1 MTASVIVC
9 HCSTTLTRFE
19 YQGSHQDDDN
29 DYNGDA
35 DDDNDDDDDNDVD
48 KVAFAALFISS
59 VVILYRFVNC
69 VFKSILFINFH
80 IQLAIVFFISH
91 AGPASDNSWR
101 KTQLQTE
108 KIGGAVEK

>member
-59 VVILYRFVNC
+59 VVILYSLVNC
-69 VFKSILFINFH
+69 VFKSMFFINFH
-80 IQLAIVFFISH
+80 L
-91 AGPASDNSWR
+91 
-101 KTQLQTE
+101 
-108 KIGGAVEK
+108 

>member
-48 KVAFAALFISS
+48 KVAFAAVLSS
-59 VVILYRFVNC
+59 VVVLYSLFNC
-69 VFKSILFINFH
+69 VFKFILFINFYL
-80 IQLAIVFFISH
+80 QLAIVFLSRMQGRRATIPGEKHSLR
-91 AGPASDNSWR
+91 R
-101 KTQLQTE
+101 K
-108 KIGGAVEK
+108 K